1 MQFMSEDIFFEETR
15 EQSIVKATMVSKYFD
30 AWSTVIA
37 SQVKKR
43 GDNKIAYIDLFAGR
57 GYYEDGT
64 RSTPLLILEKAI
76 KNPDLR
82 EMLITIFND
91 KNNKNVELLRKAIM
105 NLVGIRS
112 LRHEP
117 AIYNEEI
124 GEEIAKE
131 LEQTHFIPSLF
142 FIDPYGYKGLSLRL
156 IGALIK
162 DWGCDCI
169 FFFNY
174 NRVNSG
180 LSNPSVKEHMNA
192 LFGEERSKGLGEKL
206 KGLAPLDRELT
217 VVEEI
222 AQALKQ
228 AGGQFVLPFCFK
240 NDKGNRT
247 SHHLIFVSK
256 HHLGYEIMK
265 GIMAKESS
273 SSLQGI
279 PSFEYSPATT
289 RQSLLYELTYQLDAL
304 ADMLL
309 NDFSGRCLRM
319 RQIFEE
325 HNIGKRYIIEN
336 YKDALRQLEA
346 KGIIVCS
353 PRAKERQKRNGK
365 VTFADSVI
373 VAFPVKRS

>member
-1 MQFMSEDIFFEETR
+1 MSEDSFFEETR
-15 EQSIVKATMVSKYFD
+15 EQSIVKAAIVSKYFD
-30 AWSTVIA
+30 AWSMVIA
-37 SQVKKR
+37 SQVKRR
-43 GDNKIAYIDLFAGR
+43 GDNKIAYIDLFSGR

-76 KNPDLR
+76 ENPDLR

-91 KNNKNVELLRKAIM
+91 KNDKSVELLRKAIM
-105 NLVGIRS
+105 KMEGIKS
-112 LRHEP
+112 LKHEP

-124 GEEIAKE
+124 GEELVKE

-162 DWGCDCI
+162 EWGCDCI

-174 NRVNSG
+174 NRVNPG
-180 LSNPSVKEHMNA
+180 LSNPTVKEHMDA
-192 LFGEERSKGLGEKL
+192 LFGEERSKMLGEKL
-206 KGLAPLDRELT
+206 KGLSPLDRELT

-222 AQALKQ
+222 AQALKKE
-228 AGGQFVLPFCFK
+228 GGQFVLPFCFK

-273 SSLQGI
+273 CSLQGV

-289 RQSLLYELTYQLDAL
+289 RQSLLHELTYQLDAL

-309 NDFSGRCLRM
+309 NDFEGQRLRM

-336 YKDALRQLEA
+336 YKDVLRQLEA
-346 KGIIVCS
+346 EGKIVCS
-353 PRAKERQKRNGK
+353 PLAKERQKRNGK
-365 VTFADSVI
+365 VTFADKVI
-373 VAFPVKRS
+373 VTFPSKRS